1 MYFIFPI
8 IIIIVLIPLIYLTI
22 QDFMFAIFSVLVT
35 LILILYFSISTYDSS
50 DRSTVNKSNIS
61 VLSDES
67 VAIIRVDDDYQETF
81 TTKFDYDQIKLGNF
95 KVKKQKFYN
104 IFNKLIETKYIVL
117 INNIERSPD

>member
-1 MYFIFPI
+1 
-8 IIIIVLIPLIYLTI
+8 
-22 QDFMFAIFSVLVT
+22 MFAIFSVLVT

-50 DRSTVNKSNIS
+50 NYLTVNKSNIS
-61 VLSDES
+61 VLTDES
-67 VAIIRVDDDYQETF
+67 VVIIRVDDDYQETF

-117 INNIERSPD
+117 INNTERSPD